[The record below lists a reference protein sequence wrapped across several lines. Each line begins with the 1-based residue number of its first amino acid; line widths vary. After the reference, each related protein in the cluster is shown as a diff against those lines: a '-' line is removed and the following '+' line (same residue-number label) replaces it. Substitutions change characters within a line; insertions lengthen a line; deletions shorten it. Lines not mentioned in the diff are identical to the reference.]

1 MLERLPRHGLLYLQC
16 DRTFK
21 TDQLTAGE
29 PFPLVFDYVFAPD
42 EKNVSI
48 PVTLEILDSTKE
60 KVLASTSFNVF
71 GRAGFYTD
79 VTYGF
84 LTADPDGGI
93 IFDPSFDGESEIEVP
108 VHPQK

>member
-1 MLERLPRHGLLYLQC
+1 MKECFYSC
-16 DRTFK
+16 DFR
-21 TDQLTAGE
+21 
-29 PFPLVFDYVFAPD
+29 
-42 EKNVSI
+42 
-48 PVTLEILDSTKE
+48 DSGQYKE